1 MNSTITI
8 FTKESIVSTLDK
20 THQEVSA
27 FFGSQSPEA
36 FHLRSAD
43 AWSLSENLEH
53 LIKSTKPVARAMRL
67 PKITLRMMFGTP
79 AKPSRQFEEIK
90 QAYVQELAKGAQ
102 ASGRFLPAALNKD
115 PNLAAA
121 QANLLKQWGKAS
133 GDLITALN
141 HWDDGELDQY
151 TLPHPIVGSL
161 TIREMLFFTIYH
173 DMRHMT
179 PEGD

>member
-1 MNSTITI
+1 MNNTVTI

-20 THQEVSA
+20 THREVTA
-27 FFGSQSPEA
+27 FFGSQSPES
-36 FHLRSAD
+36 FHLRPAD
-43 AWSLSENLEH
+43 GWTLSENLEH

-90 QAYVQELAKGAQ
+90 QTYVQELAKGAQ
-102 ASGRFLPAALNKD
+102 ASGRFLPAETKKD
-115 PNLAAA
+115 LDIATA
-121 QANLLKQWGKAS
+121 QANLLEQWRKAS

-141 HWDDGELDQY
+141 YWDDGELDQY
-151 TLPHPIVGSL
+151 ALPHPIVGSL
-161 TIREMLFFTIYH
+161 TVREMLFFTIYH